1 MLKFIYKLNKAK
13 FSLDKIKL
21 KNMLETTTFEYLQ
34 NLEKKKSFPEAIKT
48 DKGDYATFFKYG
60 KKNTGKDVPIEIRKK
75 LEEALDL
82 EMKELGYL

>member
-1 MLKFIYKLNKAK
+1 MYFLSKTKLTVDKTKF
-13 FSLDKIKL
+13 DKV
-21 KNMLETTTFEYLQ
+21 LETTTFEYLQ
-34 NLEKKKSFPEAIKT
+34 NLEKKNFFPEAIKT
-48 DKGDYATFFKYG
+48 AKGDYATFFKYG